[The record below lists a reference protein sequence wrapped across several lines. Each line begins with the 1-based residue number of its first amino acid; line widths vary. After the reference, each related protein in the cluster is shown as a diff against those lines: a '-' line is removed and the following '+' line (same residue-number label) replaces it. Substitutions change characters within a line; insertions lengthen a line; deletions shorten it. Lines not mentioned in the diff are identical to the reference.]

1 MRGPSL
7 RVRWTFRRAA
17 PPVKPDGRAAVEGPR
32 VSGCGW

>member
-7 RVRWTFRRAA
+7 RVRWTFPGPA
-17 PPVKPDGRAAVEGPR
+17 PPVKPDGRATVEGAG